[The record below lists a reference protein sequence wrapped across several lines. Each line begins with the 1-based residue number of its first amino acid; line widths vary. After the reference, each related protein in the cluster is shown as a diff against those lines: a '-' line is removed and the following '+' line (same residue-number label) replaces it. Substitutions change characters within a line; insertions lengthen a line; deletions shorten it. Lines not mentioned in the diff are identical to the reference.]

1 VKDSAV
7 MMELGKDGELTFE
20 NVVLEIWN
28 SNF

>member
-1 VKDSAV
+1 V